1 MPKDDYEKLTILV
14 DMDDTIENLLVH
26 WIGWLNETHGT
37 SVDAEEI
44 RSWNIQEAFPS
55 LTTEQVYEPLLRDEF
70 WLRVTPKPDAQDYL
84 QTLAD
89 DGHEIYITTSSN
101 YKTIPVKMEHVLFKY
116 FPWLDWDH
124 VIIASKKQMI
134 RGDVMVDD
142 GPHNLEGGKYYK
154 ILMDAPHNRDYRGP
168 DNGWSPVIPA
178 SDGALFNTL
187 CDGTSYG
194 KMIRAGNWSE
204 VYSVITHL
212 AQSLYEIDEEFK
224 KSADLFAKALEEKSY
239 IKE

>member
-1 MPKDDYEKLTILV
+1 MPKDDYKKLTILV

-26 WIGWLNETHGT
+26 WIDWLNEAYGT

-44 RSWNIQEAFPS
+44 RSWNIQEAFPD
-55 LTTEQVYEPLLRDEF
+55 LTAEQVYEPLLLDEF
-70 WLRVTPKPDAQDYL
+70 WFRVTPKPDAQEYL

-124 VIIASKKQMI
+124 VIIASRKQMI

-142 GPHNLEGGKYYK
+142 GPHNLEGGRYYK
-154 ILMDAPHNRDYRGP
+154 ILMDAPHNRDYTPP
-168 DNGWSPVIPA
+168 DDPIFPKRISEA
-178 SDGALFNTL
+178 KCGARFLPLFDATEANN
-187 CDGTSYG
+187 
-194 KMIRAGNWSE
+194 MIRARNWQE
-204 VYSVITHL
+204 VYAVITHL
-212 AQSLYEIDEEFK
+212 AVDLYQIHT
-224 KSADLFAKALEEKSY
+224 SY

>member
-1 MPKDDYEKLTILV
+1 MPKDDYKKLTILV

-26 WIGWLNETHGT
+26 WIGWLNEAYGT

-55 LTTEQVYEPLLRDEF
+55 LTTKQVYEPLLLDEF

-101 YKTIPVKMEHVLFKY
+101 YKTIPVKMEQVLFKY

-142 GPHNLEGGKYYK
+142 GPHNLEGGRYYK
-154 ILMDAPHNRDYRGP
+154 ILMDAPHNRGYIPP
-168 DNGWSPVIPA
+168 DDPIFSPRIGEA
-178 SDGALFNTL
+178 KCGARFLPLF
-187 CDGTSYG
+187 DAIGTNN
-194 KMIRAGNWSE
+194 MIRARNWEE
-204 VYSVITHL
+204 VYAVITHL
-212 AQSLYEIDEEFK
+212 AQ
-224 KSADLFAKALEEKSY
+224 DLCKFPNINI
-239 IKE
+239 IK

>member
-1 MPKDDYEKLTILV
+1 MPKDDYTKLTILV

-55 LTTEQVYEPLLRDEF
+55 LTTEQVYEPLLQDEF

-124 VIIASKKQMI
+124 VIIASRKQMI

-142 GPHNLEGGKYYK
+142 GPHNLEDGMYYK
-154 ILMDAPHNRDYRGP
+154 ILMDAPHNRDYVPP
-168 DNGWSPVIPA
+168 DNTLFPSHIEEA
-178 SDGALFNTL
+178 KNGARFRPLIDATKINN
-187 CDGTSYG
+187 
-194 KMIRAGNWSE
+194 MIRARNWQE
-204 VYSVITHL
+204 VYAVITHL
-212 AQSLYEIDEEFK
+212 AVDLYKIHT
-224 KSADLFAKALEEKSY
+224 
-239 IKE
+239 

>member
-1 MPKDDYEKLTILV
+1 MPKDDYKKLTILV

-26 WIGWLNETHGT
+26 WIDWLNEAYGT

-55 LTTEQVYEPLLRDEF
+55 LTTEQVYEPLLQDEF

-101 YKTIPVKMEHVLFKY
+101 YKTIPVKMEQVLFKY
-116 FPWLDWDH
+116 FPWLNWDH
-124 VIIASKKQMI
+124 VIIASRKQMI

-142 GPHNLEGGKYYK
+142 GPHNLEDGRYYK
-154 ILMDAPHNRDYRGP
+154 ILMDAPHNRDYVPLG
-168 DNGWSPVIPA
+168 N
-178 SDGALFNTL
+178 ALFPSHIEEAKNGARFWPLFDATEVNN
-187 CDGTSYG
+187 
-194 KMIRAGNWSE
+194 MIRARNWQE
-204 VYSVITHL
+204 VYAVITHL
-212 AQSLYEIDEEFK
+212 AVDLYHIHTF
-224 KSADLFAKALEEKSY
+224 FQ
-239 IKE
+239 IHT

>member
-101 YKTIPVKMEHVLFKY
+101 YKTIPVKMEQVLFKY

-124 VIIASKKQMI
+124 VIIASRKQMI

-142 GPHNLEGGKYYK
+142 GPHNLEGGRYYK

-168 DNGWSPVIPA
+168 NNGWSPVIPA
-178 SDGALFNTL
+178 SDGARFNTL

-194 KMIRAGNWSE
+194 KMIRAANWSE

-224 KSADLFAKALEEKSY
+224 KSADLFVKALEEKSY

>member
-1 MPKDDYEKLTILV
+1 MPKDDYKKLTILV

-26 WIGWLNETHGT
+26 WIDWLNETHGA

-55 LTTEQVYEPLLRDEF
+55 LTAEQVYEPLLLDEF

-101 YKTIPVKMEHVLFKY
+101 YKTIPVKMEQVLFKY

-124 VIIASKKQMI
+124 VIIASRKQMI

-154 ILMDAPHNRDYRGP
+154 ILMDAPHNRDYIPP
-168 DNGWSPVIPA
+168 DNTLFPFHIEEA
-178 SDGALFNTL
+178 KNGARFRPLIDATKINN
-187 CDGTSYG
+187 
-194 KMIRAGNWSE
+194 MIRARNWQE
-204 VYSVITHL
+204 VYAVITHL
-212 AQSLYEIDEEFK
+212 AVDLYKIHT
-224 KSADLFAKALEEKSY
+224 
-239 IKE
+239 

>member
-55 LTTEQVYEPLLRDEF
+55 LTTEQVYEPLLQDEF

-101 YKTIPVKMEHVLFKY
+101 YKTIPVKMEQVLFKY

-134 RGDVMVDD
+134 CGDVMVDD
-142 GPHNLEGGKYYK
+142 GPHNLEGGRYYK
-154 ILMDAPHNRDYRGP
+154 ILMDAPHNRDYVPP
-168 DNGWSPVIPA
+168 DNTLFPSHIEEA
-178 SDGALFNTL
+178 KNGARFRPLIDATKVNN
-187 CDGTSYG
+187 
-194 KMIRAGNWSE
+194 MIRARNWQE
-204 VYSVITHL
+204 VYAVITHL
-212 AQSLYEIDEEFK
+212 AVDLYQIHT
-224 KSADLFAKALEEKSY
+224 SY

>member
-1 MPKDDYEKLTILV
+1 MPKCDYKKLTILV

-26 WIGWLNETHGT
+26 WIDWLNEAYGT

-44 RSWNIQEAFPS
+44 RSWNIQEAFPD
-55 LTTEQVYEPLLRDEF
+55 LTAEQVYEPLLQDEF

-101 YKTIPVKMEHVLFKY
+101 YKTIPVKMEHVLFKF

-124 VIIASKKQMI
+124 VIIASRKQMI

-142 GPHNLEGGKYYK
+142 GPHNLEGGRYCK
-154 ILMDAPHNRDYRGP
+154 ILMDAPHNRDYVP
-168 DNGWSPVIPA
+168 PSSTIFPSHIEEAKNGARFCP
-178 SDGALFNTL
+178 LFDATAANN
-187 CDGTSYG
+187 
-194 KMIRAGNWSE
+194 MIRARNWQE
-204 VYSVITHL
+204 VYAVITHL
-212 AQSLYEIDEEFK
+212 AVDLYKIHT
-224 KSADLFAKALEEKSY
+224 
-239 IKE
+239 